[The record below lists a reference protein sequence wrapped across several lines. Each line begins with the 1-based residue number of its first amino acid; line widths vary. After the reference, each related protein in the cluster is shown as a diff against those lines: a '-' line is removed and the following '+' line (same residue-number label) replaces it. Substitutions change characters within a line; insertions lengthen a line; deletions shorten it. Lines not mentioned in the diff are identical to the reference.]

1 MSTNLIVDTMLNTSE
16 NQRYSTRRTH
26 RRYSPEFKATLL
38 ATCLTRGVSVAAVA
52 GEHGMNSNV
61 LHRWL
66 KEHRALALV
75 QPPVSISPATD
86 IAQTGGFVP
95 LQLPAPTP
103 TPTQTPTPTPTPTAP
118 IEHKEIR
125 VELRKGSLSMVIA
138 WPTSAVDD
146 FLRWTAQ
153 ALK

>member
-38 ATCLTRGVSVAAVA
+38 ATCLTPGVSVAAVA

-75 QPPVSISPATD
+75 QPPVSISAATD
-86 IAQTGGFVP
+86 IAQTDGFVP
-95 LQLPAPTP
+95 LQLPAPT
-103 TPTQTPTPTPTPTAP
+103 QTPTPTAP

-125 VELRKGSLSMVIA
+125 VELRKGPLSMVIA

>member
-1 MSTNLIVDTMLNTSE
+1 MLNTSD

-38 ATCLTRGVSVAAVA
+38 ATCLTPGVSVAAVA

-75 QPPVSISPATD
+75 QPPVSISPTTD

-95 LQLPAPTP
+95 LQLPSPTP
-103 TPTQTPTPTPTPTAP
+103 SAP
-118 IEHKEIR
+118 LEHKEIR
-125 VELRKGSLSMVIA
+125 VELRKGSLSMIIA

-146 FLRWTAQ
+146 FVRWTAQ

>member
-1 MSTNLIVDTMLNTSE
+1 
-16 NQRYSTRRTH
+16 
-26 RRYSPEFKATLL
+26 
-38 ATCLTRGVSVAAVA
+38 VA

-103 TPTQTPTPTPTPTAP
+103 TPTAP

-138 WPTSAVDD
+138 WPTSAADD

>member
-1 MSTNLIVDTMLNTSE
+1 
-16 NQRYSTRRTH
+16 
-26 RRYSPEFKATLL
+26 
-38 ATCLTRGVSVAAVA
+38 
-52 GEHGMNSNV
+52 MNSNV

-75 QPPVSISPATD
+75 QAPVSTSPATD

-103 TPTQTPTPTPTPTAP
+103 SAP

-125 VELRKGSLSMVIA
+125 VQLRKGSLSMVIA

-146 FLRWTAQ
+146 FVRWTAQ

>member
-1 MSTNLIVDTMLNTSE
+1 MSTNLIVDTMLNTSD

-38 ATCLTRGVSVAAVA
+38 ATCLTPGVSVAAVA

-75 QPPVSISPATD
+75 QAPVSISPTTD

-95 LQLPAPTP
+95 LQLPAPTL
-103 TPTQTPTPTPTPTAP
+103 TPTAP
-118 IEHKEIR
+118 LEHKAIR
-125 VELRKGSLSMVIA
+125 VELRKGSLSMIIA

-146 FLRWTAQ
+146 FVRWTAQ

>member
-1 MSTNLIVDTMLNTSE
+1 MSCKIVSTNLIVDTMLNTSD

-38 ATCLTRGVSVAAVA
+38 ATCLSPGVSVAAVA

-75 QPPVSISPATD
+75 QPRASISPATD
-86 IAQTGGFVP
+86 NGQTGGFVA
-95 LQLPAPTP
+95 LQLPA
-103 TPTQTPTPTPTPTAP
+103 PTPTAP

-125 VELRKGSLSMVIA
+125 VQLRKGSLSMVIA

-146 FLRWTAQ
+146 FVRWTAQ

>member
-1 MSTNLIVDTMLNTSE
+1 
-16 NQRYSTRRTH
+16 
-26 RRYSPEFKATLL
+26 
-38 ATCLTRGVSVAAVA
+38 
-52 GEHGMNSNV
+52 

-86 IAQTGGFVP
+86 IAQADGFVP
-95 LQLPAPTP
+95 LQLPAPT
-103 TPTQTPTPTPTPTAP
+103 QTPTPTAP

-125 VELRKGSLSMVIA
+125 VELRKGSLSMVIV

-146 FLRWTAQ
+146 FVRWTAQ

>member
-1 MSTNLIVDTMLNTSE
+1 
-16 NQRYSTRRTH
+16 
-26 RRYSPEFKATLL
+26 
-38 ATCLTRGVSVAAVA
+38 
-52 GEHGMNSNV
+52 MNSNV

-75 QPPVSISPATD
+75 QAPVSASPATD

-103 TPTQTPTPTPTPTAP
+103 WAP

-125 VELRKGSLSMVIA
+125 VQLRKGSLSMVIA

-146 FLRWTAQ
+146 FVRWTAQ

>member
-1 MSTNLIVDTMLNTSE
+1 
-16 NQRYSTRRTH
+16 
-26 RRYSPEFKATLL
+26 
-38 ATCLTRGVSVAAVA
+38 VA

-86 IAQTGGFVP
+86 IAQTDGFVP
-95 LQLPAPTP
+95 LQLPAPT
-103 TPTQTPTPTPTPTAP
+103 QTPTPTAP

-125 VELRKGSLSMVIA
+125 VELRKGPLSMVIA

>member
-1 MSTNLIVDTMLNTSE
+1 MSTNLIVDTMLNTSD

-38 ATCLTRGVSVAAVA
+38 ATCLTPGVSVAAVA

-75 QPPVSISPATD
+75 QAPVSISPTTD

-103 TPTQTPTPTPTPTAP
+103 TAP
-118 IEHKEIR
+118 LEHKAIR
-125 VELRKGSLSMVIA
+125 VELRKGSLSMIIA

-146 FLRWTAQ
+146 FVRWTAQ

>member
-16 NQRYSTRRTH
+16 NPRYSNRRTH

-38 ATCLTRGVSVAAVA
+38 ATCLSPGVSVSAVA

-66 KEHRALALV
+66 KEHRAVALV

-103 TPTQTPTPTPTPTAP
+103 TAP

-125 VELRKGSLSMVIA
+125 VQLRKGSLSMVIA

-146 FLRWTAQ
+146 FVRWTAQ

>member
-1 MSTNLIVDTMLNTSE
+1 
-16 NQRYSTRRTH
+16 
-26 RRYSPEFKATLL
+26 
-38 ATCLTRGVSVAAVA
+38 
-52 GEHGMNSNV
+52 MNSNV

-75 QPPVSISPATD
+75 QAPVSASPATD
-86 IAQTGGFVP
+86 IVQTGGFVP

-103 TPTQTPTPTPTPTAP
+103 TPTPSAP

-125 VELRKGSLSMVIA
+125 VQLRKGSLSMVIA

>member
-1 MSTNLIVDTMLNTSE
+1 MSTNLIVDTMLNTSDK
-16 NQRYSTRRTH
+16 QRYSTRRTH

-38 ATCLTRGVSVAAVA
+38 ATCLTPGVSVAAVA

-75 QPPVSISPATD
+75 QAPVSASLATD
-86 IAQTGGFVP
+86 TAQTGGFVP

-103 TPTQTPTPTPTPTAP
+103 SAP

-125 VELRKGSLSMVIA
+125 VQLRKGSLSMVIT

>member
-1 MSTNLIVDTMLNTSE
+1 MKSTTCVPEVLNLS
-16 NQRYSTRRTH
+16 
-26 RRYSPEFKATLL
+26 
-38 ATCLTRGVSVAAVA
+38 
-52 GEHGMNSNV
+52 GMNSNV

-75 QPPVSISPATD
+75 QAPVSTSPATD

-103 TPTQTPTPTPTPTAP
+103 SAP

-125 VELRKGSLSMVIA
+125 VQLRKGSLSMVIA

-146 FLRWTAQ
+146 FVRWTAQ